1 MQDGL
6 PGSVKRLRQFGY
18 GYRLRVGDYRV
29 LFDLAGRNLLSK
41 PFVTDAMPTL
51 LNPAAK
57 SAKASTNRRPVKRA
71 VRKPVDGGSF
81 SVSRMISRVSAMI
94 EEMEE
99 LRDQLALE
107 EARQANTGKP
117 TTTVNELRRKRGLQE
132 L

>member
-1 MQDGL
+1 
-6 PGSVKRLRQFGY
+6 
-18 GYRLRVGDYRV
+18 
-29 LFDLAGRNLLSK
+29 
-41 PFVTDAMPTL
+41 
-51 LNPAAK
+51 
-57 SAKASTNRRPVKRA
+57 
-71 VRKPVDGGSF
+71 
-81 SVSRMISRVSAMI
+81 MI